1 MDTGTQAMDK
11 HMTPEQLT
19 GKHARLR
26 LELAEAHAAPAWR
39 AGRIDRI
46 AEELAE
52 IERALALAQP
62 RDEQTEDS
70 LFGFGS

>member
-1 MDTGTQAMDK
+1 MST

-26 LELAEAHAAPAWR
+26 QELADAYSASAWR

-46 AEELAE
+46 ADELAE
-52 IERALALAQP
+52 TERALATGQP
-62 RDEQTEDS
+62 CDEQTEDP
-70 LFGFGS
+70 LFGFGV

>member
-1 MDTGTQAMDK
+1 MTDS
-11 HMTPEQLT
+11 MTPEQLT

-26 LELAEAHAAPAWR
+26 QELAQACSAPAWR

-52 IERALALAQP
+52 TERAMASAQP
-62 RDEQTEDS
+62 LDEQTDNA
-70 LFGFGS
+70 LFGFGL